1 MTLPLIGR
9 IHWPS
14 VIATIV
20 FMWFVLPWLTGLFSG
35 LGARK
40 SKTAKAA

>member
-1 MTLPLIGR
+1 MNLPLVGR
-9 IHWPS
+9 LHWPS

-35 LGARK
+35 LT
-40 SKTAKAA
+40 SKRTKKA